1 MSDTLERDLRRAL
14 ADHAQAVVDHSDP
27 WDRVQRG
34 VVVRRRRPR
43 PHPPTPR
50 AARVLLRL
58 QLDDGSEVVG
68 VWTGLGGLGGVTIDG
83 QDAFLPLAYGFRWF
97 PVPAGSDVVVDGEAV
112 PPVLQEATTQWP
124 LPGEEHP
131 GPTPCT
137 GTEAP
142 VPLVRVWEQPPP
154 IPRG

>member
-68 VWTGLGGLGGVTIDG
+68 VWTGLGGLGGATIDG
-83 QDAFLPLAYGFRWF
+83 QDAFLPLACGFRWF
-97 PVPAGSDVVVDGEAV
+97 PVPAGSDVVVDGGRPARPAGGDDAV
-112 PPVLQEATTQWP
+112 AAAGRGAPRPDPLYRHRGAGPARTRVGTAT
-124 LPGEEHP
+124 
-131 GPTPCT
+131 
-137 GTEAP
+137 
-142 VPLVRVWEQPPP
+142 P